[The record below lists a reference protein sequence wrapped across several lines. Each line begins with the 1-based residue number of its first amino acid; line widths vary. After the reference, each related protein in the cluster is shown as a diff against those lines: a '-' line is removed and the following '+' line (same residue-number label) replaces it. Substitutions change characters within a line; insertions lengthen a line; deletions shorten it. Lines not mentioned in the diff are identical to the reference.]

1 MPRQNVVFAI
11 VAPLLL
17 MAIVAA
23 IVIVIGELLLGFHH
37 FGDELYHVGAY
48 PTAAENHYAGE
59 LAALW
64 PVGAA
69 LILATGFLIGG
80 AIASRMAPQR
90 DHQDHH

>member
-17 MAIVAA
+17 MAIIAA
-23 IVIVIGELLLGFHH
+23 IVIAIGEMLLGFHH
-37 FGDELYHVGAY
+37 YGNELYHVGQY
-48 PTAAENHYAGE
+48 LTAAENHYAGE

-69 LILATGFLIGG
+69 LVLATAFLIGG
-80 AIASRMAPQR
+80 AVASRLAPQPE
-90 DHQDHH
+90 HH

>member
-37 FGDELYHVGAY
+37 FGNDFYSVGKY
-48 PTAAENHYAGE
+48 QTAEENRYVGE

-69 LILATGFLIGG
+69 LILATAFLIGG
-80 AIASRMAPQR
+80 AVASRLAPQPE
-90 DHQDHH
+90 HH

>member
-23 IVIVIGELLLGFHH
+23 IVIAIGELLLGFHH
-37 FGDELYHVGAY
+37 FGNELYHVGAY
-48 PTAAENHYAGE
+48 PTAEENRYVGE

-69 LILATGFLIGG
+69 LILATAFLIGG
-80 AIASRMAPQR
+80 AVASRLAPQPE
-90 DHQDHH
+90 HH